1 MRHGGQRRFLG
12 RNCPVGSIF
21 RLVPFGFNP
30 ASSPLVVELPTPP
43 WPEHLDDYK
52 RPNACTWFQTALLG
66 YFWGTFRSPQGS
78 LSVSCLC
85 LLAILL
91 KSTPACS
98 RTLPWCSLRTA
109 LRGSGCHSVPPGPFL
124 SAVFVFAG
132 ILNYESVSTKDH
144 SGLRI

>member
-1 MRHGGQRRFLG
+1 MVWLYPGPATSRMHSQWHRNAMRHGGQRRFLG
-12 RNCPVGSIF
+12 RNGPVRSVF

-52 RPNACTWFQTALLG
+52 RPNACIWFQTALLG
-66 YFWGTFRSPQGS
+66 YFSVPQVRSLYP
-78 LSVSCLC
+78 VSA

-98 RTLPWCSLRTA
+98 RT
-109 LRGSGCHSVPPGPFL
+109 
-124 SAVFVFAG
+124 
-132 ILNYESVSTKDH
+132 
-144 SGLRI
+144 